1 MQTEEQETLEVL
13 YARLRILCGR
23 AMRREDPGHTLEG
36 TALANEVF
44 LRLREADF
52 ERATAPLVSTRWFF
66 AMASTLIR
74 QAVVD
79 HARTRRR
86 LKRGGGWARSALEPE
101 QLVGPESRRT
111 ETILLVDGLL
121 EELAEISPRQS
132 QIAQLRFFGGLT
144 FAQIALVVE
153 LSESGVRREW
163 SFAQVW
169 LGERLAARERP

>member
-1 MQTEEQETLEVL
+1 MQTEELQPLEVL
-13 YARLRILCGR
+13 YERLRILCGR
-23 AMRREDPGHTLEG
+23 AMRREDPGHTLQG
-36 TALANEVF
+36 TALANEIF

-52 ERATAPLVSTRWFF
+52 ERATAPLVSTRWFL

-79 HARTRRR
+79 HGRGRRR

-101 QLVGPESRRT
+101 QLIGPPSRRS
-111 ETILLVDGLL
+111 ESILLVDALL
-121 EELAEISPRQS
+121 KELAVVSPRQS

-144 FAQIALVVE
+144 FEQIALVVE

-169 LGERLAARERP
+169 LGQRLAARERE